1 MDTLRSLLVQNQTN
15 LDRLRARVRYLH
27 RLISTTDFDTHKQY
41 GPYAEFWD
49 EWQEL
54 AASIL
59 SDARSDVGATMEF
72 IDELRDFIYY
82 AEAQTNK
89 RKSKVFEKRCAEMDD
104 LAREALVCQRDM
116 LHMADTR
123 IAEHRE
129 FTDKL
134 HLVEAIDS
142 LNED

>member
-1 MDTLRSLLVQNQTN
+1 MDTLRLLLVQNQTN

-27 RLISTTDFDTHKQY
+27 LLIAATDFDTHKQY

-49 EWQEL
+49 EWHEL
-54 AASIL
+54 ADSIL

-72 IDELRDFIYY
+72 IDELRDFIIY
-82 AEAQTNK
+82 AEALPQKKQTNVY
-89 RKSKVFEKRCAEMDD
+89 RKRCSEMDT

-134 HLVEAIDS
+134 LLVEAIDS